1 MPSAKL
7 RLLAA
12 STLAALVSWG
22 CAGMGGGM
30 AAKSS
35 TGIPL
40 GTSGP
45 HAVQPLPDKPRFGQP
60 ISESDL
66 VAWNIDVRGP
76 DGQGLPAGRGTVAEG
91 KKLYDVKCVACH
103 GADAKGG
110 SVYGTMV
117 GGVGSFVKGP
127 RVLTPGSMYPFAPIL
142 FDYIRRAMPMDSP
155 QSLSANDVYGLS
167 AYLLHLNGLIP
178 ADATLDANSITRVMM
193 PNRNGFMVDD
203 RPDTNAMRCM
213 TNCK

>member
-1 MPSAKL
+1 
-7 RLLAA
+7 
-12 STLAALVSWG
+12 
-22 CAGMGGGM
+22 M

-60 ISESDL
+60 ISENEL
-66 VAWNIDVRGP
+66 LAWNIDIRAP

-91 KKLYDVKCVACH
+91 KKLYDAKCLACH
-103 GADAKGG
+103 GEDAKGG

-127 RVLTPGSMYPFAPIL
+127 RVLTPGSMYPYAPIL
-142 FDYIRRAMPMDSP
+142 FDYIRRAMPMDRP

-193 PNRNGFMVDD
+193 PNRNGFLVDD
-203 RPDTNAMRCM
+203 RPDTNAARCM